1 MIPLKAEDS
10 RKAKAKKKNAK
21 QTRATRRGVILI
33 SVLAVLIL
41 IVNIIT
47 ASFSWFTPTT
57 ATGAGMAYEKKTYN
71 RSEKCEFYTR
81 SGLKQTVYED
91 GLYID
96 QMNYGDTNVDHVS
109 VPGNGGRA
117 YFRTSIENK
126 DENYPSVVSLYFAS
140 VGTATSNLSFAVT
153 YPSNTVVTVSGVKN
167 DFCLMRNAFV
177 KRKDVNDVD
186 GPGLLQVDWFV
197 INNGS
202 SAVTLNLGPES
213 TGTTYAN
220 MYLMYN

>member
-1 MIPLKAEDS
+1 MKAEKS
-10 RKAKAKKKNAK
+10 RKTKAKDKVVK
-21 QTRATRRGVILI
+21 QTRATRRGIVLI
-33 SVLAVLIL
+33 SVLAVVIL

-47 ASFSWFTPTT
+47 ASFSWFTPAT

-96 QMNYGDTNVDHVS
+96 QMNYGDENVDHIN

-126 DENYPSVVSLYFAS
+126 DENYPSVVSIYFAS
-140 VGTATSNLSFAVT
+140 IGEASSNLTFAVT
-153 YPSNTVVTVSGVKN
+153 YPSNTVVTVSGAKD

-202 SAVTLNLGPES
+202 STYTINLGPES
-213 TGTTYAN
+213 DGGTYAN